1 MNGRLQIGHSSLGGG
16 VANSMFDS
24 LEEADLVV
32 VGVGGMMMLVSVR
45 NHHFVVIKNAALR
58 CEKHHM

>member
-1 MNGRLQIGHSSLGGG
+1 MGHSSLGGG
-16 VANSMFDS
+16 VANSRFDS
-24 LEEADLVV
+24 LEEAVLAVV
-32 VGVGGMMMLVSVR
+32 DVGGMMMLVVWR